1 MSDSNKIRMIC
12 DFCLPAAG
20 KILLTPLR
28 RSPYDG
34 IRLFL
39 PLLLPHQ
46 CIFRL
51 PQKLLGRTTAARC
64 RKARGPCG
72 YPILFWNQ
80 GNGSRLKRCGRKNTG
95 RKIPGRPKG
104 ERRRAA
110 AGVPQAEGGRNEK
123 YRFRFWANRR
133 WKIIRIFR
141 RHVSGTPEAGIK
153 RPLRRQRTEIVT
165 VRNFCRCIGK
175 DS

>member
-1 MSDSNKIRMIC
+1 MESDCSSLPFFPHRNKRSFALKVIG
-12 DFCLPAAG
+12 AAA
-20 KILLTPLR
+20 
-28 RSPYDG
+28 
-34 IRLFL
+34 
-39 PLLLPHQ
+39 
-46 CIFRL
+46 
-51 PQKLLGRTTAARC
+51 AARC
-64 RKARGPCG
+64 HKARGPCG

-80 GNGSRLKRCGRKNTG
+80 GNGNHPKRCGRKNTG
-95 RKIPGRPKG
+95 RMIPGRPKG

-165 VRNFCRCIGK
+165 VRNFCRCLTGA
-175 DS
+175 